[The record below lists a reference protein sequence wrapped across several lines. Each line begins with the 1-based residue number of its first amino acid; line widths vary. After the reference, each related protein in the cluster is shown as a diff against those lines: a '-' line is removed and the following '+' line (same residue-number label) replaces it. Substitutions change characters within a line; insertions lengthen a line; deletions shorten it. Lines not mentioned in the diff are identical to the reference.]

1 MAGFGIQFQAIEILQ
16 FLNLFERVLAERRLP
31 IKCVQN
37 DSLQQIA
44 KSQIVVVGKRLKHF
58 EQALL
63 DPNPGL
69 DALNQKC
76 LIVHHG
82 YHCTKVPRI
91 NSIPKARKVLGGRAF
106 RVLPGLL
113 HEVDFLCRPGLLPF
127 Q

>member
-69 DALNQKC
+69 
-76 LIVHHG
+76 
-82 YHCTKVPRI
+82 
-91 NSIPKARKVLGGRAF
+91 GRAQPEMSD
-106 RVLPGLL
+106 RSSWVPLYQGTNLPT
-113 HEVDFLCRPGLLPF
+113 RPN
-127 Q
+127 